1 MWAHRRFGRAQSP
14 AASVSITGQVVEL
27 FVELSRIPGRR
38 RKIKCTWTYPNAPA
52 CRRCEERGSV
62 CEAQVRISEAREK
75 RKLSSRE
82 RIARLEAQLGRL
94 SGVVGSLQSRV
105 DGQPAD
111 SATTTNSAEGF
122 ESLVLDAEINDDK
135 SSTDSEVIEEDLST
149 RMHSLFENDVLR
161 TDAQENARAKQEQS
175 SRSVAVSLK
184 KARTALQ
191 SFIPPKSEI
200 QMNSDELLR
209 WQRLLYEIMPLGS
222 PPQSP
227 VELLSS
233 YDAMLQPDVDAMAL
247 AAWLLLIVT
256 VWQPHSD
263 DGSPSGFVRRQ
274 QSRASHFRVLTEL
287 VETHILSH
295 DSLIGSVRGINVAM
309 MNARA

>member
-1 MWAHRRFGRAQSP
+1 M
-14 AASVSITGQVVEL
+14 TGQLVEL
-27 FVELSRIPGRR
+27 FVELSRIIGRR

-62 CEAQVRISEAREK
+62 CEAQVRVSEPREK
-75 RKLSSRE
+75 RKLSSKE

-94 SGVVGSLQSRV
+94 SGVVVSLESKL

-111 SATTTNSAEGF
+111 SITTATNSAEGF
-122 ESLVLDAEINDDK
+122 ESLVLDAPCDDDN

-161 TDAQENARAKQEQS
+161 TDVQQNARAKQEQS
-175 SRSVAVSLK
+175 SRSVVMSLN

-191 SFIPPKSEI
+191 GFIPPKSDI

-227 VELLSS
+227 AELLSA
-233 YDAMLQPDVDAMAL
+233 YDAMLQPDVDAMTL

-256 VWQPHSD
+256 VLQRPPLED
-263 DGSPSGFVRRQ
+263 NSPMASLRQ
-274 QSRASHFRVLTEL
+274 QQNRASDFRVLTEL

-295 DSLIGSVRGINVAM
+295 DSLIGSVRGINVAL